1 MRTWVAVAIGCGATI
16 ISFVAMVL
24 LLTLAVYLVFG
35 TFESEYNSS
44 PSNLYY
50 VIGASPFLLLAS
62 VILGVIVAF
71 RRFYKAVPAQK
82 SN

>member
-1 MRTWVAVAIGCGATI
+1 MPTWLAVAIGCGATI

-24 LLTLAVYLVFG
+24 LLTLGVYLAYG

-44 PSNLYY
+44 PSNLYI

-62 VILGVIVAF
+62 VILGGIVAF
-71 RRFYKAVPAQK
+71 RVFYKAVPNQ
-82 SN
+82 N